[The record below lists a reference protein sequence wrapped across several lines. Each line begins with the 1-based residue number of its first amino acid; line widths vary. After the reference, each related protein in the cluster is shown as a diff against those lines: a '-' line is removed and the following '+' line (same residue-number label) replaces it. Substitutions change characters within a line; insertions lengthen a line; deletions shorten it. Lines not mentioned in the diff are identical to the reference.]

1 MINKYYLYTNFL
13 FLIIISLCFNNKL
26 LSQQDPQYT
35 QYIYN
40 TMAVNSAYAG
50 QRDALSII
58 GLYRNQWVGID
69 GAPKTLSFGIHSP
82 LKNER
87 LGLGL
92 SVVSDEIGPAQED
105 YVDLNLSYTIPFT
118 ESTELSFGLKAGFHN
133 LSTDWSK
140 GMMFDSADAA
150 FSQNISLFS
159 PTIGAGLYMHS
170 NKWYLGMSIPN
181 FLVTEHYDDFRNS
194 IASESIHYYFIGGYV
209 FDLENRIK
217 LKPAFLLKA
226 APGAPSIADFSLN
239 ALFNDSFTLG
249 VSNRFDESFSGLVG
263 FQLTQ
268 TFFLGYAYDYNTS
281 IGTDYTGGTHEI
293 MLRFELQNVT
303 KILSPRFF

>member
-50 QRDALSII
+50 QRDALSMI

-69 GAPKTLSFGIHSP
+69 GAPKTISFGIHSP

-92 SVVSDEIGPAQED
+92 SIVSDEIGPAQED

-118 ESTELSFGLKAGFHN
+118 ESTELSFGLKAGIHN
-133 LSTDWSK
+133 LSSDWSR
-140 GMMFDSADAA
+140 GAA
-150 FSQNISLFS
+150 FDKTDIAYNENISLFS
-159 PTIGAGLYMHS
+159 PTLGAGLLFHS
-170 NKWYLGMSIPN
+170 SNWYLGLSSPN
-181 FLVTEHYDDFRNS
+181 FLTTKHYNDFKQS
-194 IASESIHYYFIGGYV
+194 IASERLHYYLIGGYV
-209 FDLENRIK
+209 FDLDSSIK
-217 LKPAFLLKA
+217 LKPAFLLKTVSGSPA
-226 APGAPSIADFSLN
+226 VVDLSMN
-239 ALFNDSFTLG
+239 ALFNSRFTFGMGYRWDDSI
-249 VSNRFDESFSGLVG
+249 SGLTG
-263 FQLTQ
+263 FQLNDTL
-268 TFFLGYAYDYNTS
+268 FIGYAYDYNNS
-281 IGTDYTGGTHEI
+281 IGTEYTGGTHEI
-293 MLRFELQNVT
+293 MLRFELETLN

>member
-118 ESTELSFGLKAGFHN
+118 ESTELSFGLNAGFHN

-181 FLVTEHYDDFRNS
+181 FLVTKHYDDFRNS

-226 APGAPSIADFSLN
+226 VPGAPSIADFSLN

>member
-1 MINKYYLYTNFL
+1 MTFKKSLYLL
-13 FLIIISLCFNNKL
+13 FLITIVPIYANG
-26 LSQQDPQYT
+26 QQLPQLT
-35 QYIYN
+35 QYMMNNYAIN
-40 TMAVNSAYAG
+40 PAVAG
-50 QRDALSII
+50 MQDYYQIRTTI
-58 GLYRNQWVGID
+58 RNQWVGID

-82 LKNER
+82 LKNDR

-105 YVDLNLSYTIPFT
+105 YVDVNLSYTIPFT
-118 ESTELSFGLKAGFHN
+118 ESAELSFGLKAGFHN

-140 GMMFDSADAA
+140 GMIFDPSDTA

-170 NKWYLGMSIPN
+170 SKWYLGMSIPN

-209 FDLENRIK
+209 FDMKNNIK

-226 APGAPSIADFSLN
+226 VPGSPSIADFSLN
-239 ALFNDSFTLG
+239 ALFNESFTLG

-263 FQLTQ
+263 FQLSQ

-281 IGTDYTGGTHEI
+281 IGNNYTGGTHEI
-293 MLRFELQNVT
+293 MLRFELQKVT

>member
-1 MINKYYLYTNFL
+1 
-13 FLIIISLCFNNKL
+13 
-26 LSQQDPQYT
+26 
-35 QYIYN
+35 
-40 TMAVNSAYAG
+40 MAVNSAYAG

-226 APGAPSIADFSLN
+226 VPGSPSIADFSLN

-281 IGTDYTGGTHEI
+281 IGTDYTGCLLYTSP
-293 MLRFELQNVT
+293 
-303 KILSPRFF
+303 SPRDKRQSRMPSCS

>member
-118 ESTELSFGLKAGFHN
+118 ESTELSFGLNAGFHN

>member
-226 APGAPSIADFSLN
+226 VPGAPSIADFSLN

>member
-226 APGAPSIADFSLN
+226 VSGAPSIADFSLN

>member
-26 LSQQDPQYT
+26 LGQQDPQYT

-226 APGAPSIADFSLN
+226 VPCL
-239 ALFNDSFTLG
+239 L
-249 VSNRFDESFSGLVG
+249 
-263 FQLTQ
+263 
-268 TFFLGYAYDYNTS
+268 YTS
-281 IGTDYTGGTHEI
+281 P
-293 MLRFELQNVT
+293 
-303 KILSPRFF
+303 SPRDS

>member
-26 LSQQDPQYT
+26 LGQQDPQYT

-92 SVVSDEIGPAQED
+92 SVVSDEIGPAQEN

-226 APGAPSIADFSLN
+226 VPGAPSIADFSLN

>member
-1 MINKYYLYTNFL
+1 M

-26 LSQQDPQYT
+26 LGQQDPQYT

>member
-1 MINKYYLYTNFL
+1 
-13 FLIIISLCFNNKL
+13 
-26 LSQQDPQYT
+26 
-35 QYIYN
+35 
-40 TMAVNSAYAG
+40 MAVNSAYAG

-69 GAPKTLSFGIHSP
+69 GAPKTLSFGMHSP

-140 GMMFDSADAA
+140 GMMFESSDVA
-150 FSQNISLFS
+150 FNQNISLFS

-181 FLVTEHYDDFRNS
+181 FLITEHYDDFRNS
-194 IASESIHYYFIGGYV
+194 IASESIHYYLIGGYV
-209 FDLENRIK
+209 FNLQNNIK
-217 LKPAFLLKA
+217 FKPAFLLKA
-226 APGAPSIADFSLN
+226 VPGAPSVADISLN

-249 VSNRFDESFSGLVG
+249 VSNRFNESFSGLVG
-263 FQLTQ
+263 FQLSQ

-281 IGTDYTGGTHEI
+281 IGNNYTGGTHEI
-293 MLRFELQNVT
+293 MLRFELQKVT

>member
-1 MINKYYLYTNFL
+1 MINKYFLYVNFL

-26 LSQQDPQYT
+26 HSQQDPQYT

-209 FDLENRIK
+209 FDMKNSIK

-226 APGAPSIADFSLN
+226 VPGSPSIADFSLN
-239 ALFNDSFTLG
+239 ALFNNSFTLG

-263 FQLTQ
+263 FQLSP

-281 IGTDYTGGTHEI
+281 IGNNYTGGTHEI
-293 MLRFELQNVT
+293 MLRFELQNAT